1 MKENSICGDN
11 RFEIIEK
18 AKEMLLNATN
28 IEDSKE
34 EMKVLT
40 NILFRMWQV
49 GLINEEKLDKLND
62 TVADVLICIE
72 QLEDLELVDKEKIQ
86 EWIDRKQI
94 LQNKQ
99 LNEING
105 TCEHCKLLSGDR
117 EILGENR
124 DLELK
129 IGRVNKDFY
138 LEADTVE
145 NNVEVEINY
154 CLFCGRKLGE

>member
-117 EILGENR
+117 EILEENR

-154 CLFCGRKLGE
+154 CPFCGRKLGE

>member
-49 GLINEEKLDKLND
+49 GLINEEKL
-62 TVADVLICIE
+62 
-72 QLEDLELVDKEKIQ
+72 
-86 EWIDRKQI
+86 
-94 LQNKQ
+94 
-99 LNEING
+99 EIN
-105 TCEHCKLLSGDR
+105 KLQKENSIEEDIKDIEKYISFTSKR
-117 EILGENR
+117 ENFSH
-124 DLELK
+124 DTDWNW
-129 IGRVNKDFY
+129 NKDLANKIEHILSDY
-138 LEADTVE
+138 KRVLKENEELNKYVIHLTDEQYRTVIDLAQ
-145 NNVEVEINY
+145 NDINQQWI
-154 CLFCGRKLGE
+154 